1 MSRTCEVE
9 DCNTKAFFNFLGT
22 KPGVRCGKHRL
33 KGQLNIYNKTCAFDD
48 CLKRPLYNIEGEK
61 NGLFCKTHK
70 EEGMID
76 VKSKKCTKCLKRA
89 TYNYVGSKPLYC
101 AEHASED
108 MVFLHKNKCR
118 EPGCERMAKYN
129 FADGPKSGHFC
140 SDHKKVTMIRLK

>member
-61 NGLFCKTHK
+61 NGLF
-70 EEGMID
+70 
-76 VKSKKCTKCLKRA
+76 
-89 TYNYVGSKPLYC
+89 
-101 AEHASED
+101 
-108 MVFLHKNKCR
+108 
-118 EPGCERMAKYN
+118 
-129 FADGPKSGHFC
+129 
-140 SDHKKVTMIRLK
+140 